1 MQNRFQI
8 AVPSRRLAVLA
19 AAFCLAACGSPIE
32 ESIDKL
38 DGGPEEQA
46 AGRHE
51 LVLAADEAIEP
62 LITALESGERD
73 PKIRAEVAHI
83 LAGLMVRLMD
93 DRSVAVIEQHLLED
107 PDPMVRGRIAATV
120 GPHLRS
126 EFFDLFLQAIAD
138 PSPLVQAPALLA
150 LSDFMGQLDEE
161 QTRSLRRLAAERAK
175 SEDEEVREAA
185 LYLVEEY
192 VAKWAGKAREAALK
206 ANLSKADSIFAVAVA
221 YAPASKQGRY
231 YQGTYYLDF
240 VERERG
246 IEILRTHRLLVDVPK
261 LETTPTID
269 GQLGDEAWEGAA
281 RIDSFFVHGATRTTL
296 PPLVETRVV
305 MGYSDRALYWG
316 VFCADAHPE
325 SLVVR
330 PYKDG
335 PPHHR
340 QDSITFRLDRNLDTK
355 TIASIAVNSAGLV
368 KDGWNDSKNWAE
380 RDYSWDAEATAAA
393 YVGDDFW
400 SVECELRWD
409 PVYHPAP
416 VSGELSGTNFIRLFR
431 SAEWSH
437 PFVGYDNLKA
447 RGFLR
452 FQ

>member
-1 MQNRFQI
+1 MDER
-8 AVPSRRLAVLA
+8 
-19 AAFCLAACGSPIE
+19 
-32 ESIDKL
+32 SI
-38 DGGPEEQA
+38 
-46 AGRHE
+46 
-51 LVLAADEAIEP
+51 
-62 LITALESGERD
+62 
-73 PKIRAEVAHI
+73 
-83 LAGLMVRLMD
+83 
-93 DRSVAVIEQHLLED
+93 AVIEQHLLED
-107 PDPMVRGRIAATV
+107 PDPTVRGRIAETI

-138 PSPLVQAPALLA
+138 PSRLVQAPALLA

-161 QTRSLRRLAAERAK
+161 QTRTLRRLAAERAK

-206 ANLSKADSIFAVAVA
+206 ANLSEADSIFGVAVA
-221 YAPASKQGRY
+221 YAPTSKQGRY

-246 IEILRTHRLLVDVPK
+246 IEILRTHPAGRCTQARD
-261 LETTPTID
+261 TTNHRRTV
-269 GQLGDEAWEGAA
+269 GDEAWEGAA

-305 MGYSDRALYWG
+305 LGYSDTALYWG

-368 KDGWNDSKNWAE
+368 KDGWNDSKNWGD
-380 RDYSWDAEATAAA
+380 RDYSWDAEATVAA

-409 PVYHPAP
+409 PKYHPPP

-431 SAEWSH
+431 AAEWSH
-437 PFVGYDNLKA
+437 PLSA
-447 RGFLR
+447 MTI
-452 FQ
+452 